1 MSGFHN
7 AYTDE
12 NNENANP
19 NARAKT
25 HFESFKTIIETHEH
39 TIKKD
44 LMKIFEKS
52 TLNELKDMYAYSNLK
67 HNKHADAYEDAY
79 EDAANMLDTYIDHYE
94 DRLLK
99 NKIKN
104 ERLNMQ
110 SEFNELIKN
119 ATNEELIDA
128 YKSTLNQD
136 GSVKPG
142 HDHASKFLDT
152 LLENRGISRNSKG
165 VVYINNREFGTPYK
179 HLPHRK
185 SSSHHGGSYKKRRR
199 RSLKKSRRVKRRKT
213 NATRKSRK

>member
-44 LMKIFEKS
+44 LMEIFEKS
-52 TLNELKDMYAYSNLK
+52 TLNELRQMYAHSNL
-67 HNKHADAYEDAY
+67 HDNKHADAYD
-79 EDAANMLDTYIDHYE
+79 DAAKMLDTYIELHKDHE
-94 DRLLK
+94 
-99 NKIKN
+99 IKN

-119 ATNEELIDA
+119 ATNEELIDT

-199 RSLKKSRRVKRRKT
+199 RPLKKSRRVKRRKT